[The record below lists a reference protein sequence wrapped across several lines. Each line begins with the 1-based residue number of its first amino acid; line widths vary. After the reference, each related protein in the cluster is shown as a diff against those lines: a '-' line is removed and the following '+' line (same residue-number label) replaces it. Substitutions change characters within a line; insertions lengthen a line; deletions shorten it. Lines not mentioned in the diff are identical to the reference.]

1 MLISICVILGLD
13 LLTVAKKKSYVTEDG
28 WVVASRQLKVTQVA
42 LPHQAD
48 HLLCYTGELNPRLY
62 KYYS

>member
-1 MLISICVILGLD
+1 MLISICVILVLD
-13 LLTVAKKKSYVTEDG
+13 LLTVAQILRNGDG
-28 WVVASRQLKVTQVA
+28 WVVVLRQLKVTQVA

-48 HLLCYTGELNPRLY
+48 HLLCYTGELNSRLY